1 MATIYF
7 TDEWNDEI
15 RKLTPNNIIK
25 RSVKHEIIHLLLAKL
40 SDNGGARYV
49 MIDEMDEAEEELVRK
64 LEKLL

>member
-1 MATIYF
+1 VATIYF